1 MQLGLFL
8 IIAAVIHGAL
18 GLIAL
23 LAPGAAAG
31 MFGIGVDAG
40 GAAIARLLGAT
51 LLGTAATFWF
61 SRTLAAADILKGVL
75 VGGFV
80 ISGLSL
86 IIAIMAISGGVIGPR
101 GWIGALARAA
111 LTAGFGYFAFMK
123 PQQVT
128 A

>member
-8 IIAAVIHGAL
+8 IIAAAIHGAL

-75 VGGFV
+75 IGGFV

-86 IIAIMAISGGVIGPR
+86 VIAIIAISGGVIGAQ
-101 GWIGALARAA
+101 GWIGAIARAA

-123 PQQVT
+123 PQQ
-128 A
+128 AAA